1 MKIDKKIL
9 AGLTAVSML
18 TCGIW
23 MESVFAADT
32 FSAEETKEAVSDT
45 VTDLSAESITGTET
59 EDVPVMDAAEPENKS
74 EISETPEMSDE
85 PAAPDDSEPADVSE
99 APDNPETQDTSET
112 PEETELPENEE
123 ADIPQE
129 MLPDDQEDQPE
140 AAFEENAASEDMET
154 ETDPAEEKSGFCGA
168 EENTVSWSL
177 DESGVLEIAGQG
189 AMNEWQNEE
198 EVPWNGYRDQITE
211 VRIKEGITSIGAYAF
226 ADCEKLVKLD
236 IADSV
241 QTIGAFAYFNCSGL
255 STLTIG

>member
-1 MKIDKKIL
+1 MRINKKIL

-32 FSAEETKEAVSDT
+32 FSAEESAEVVSDT
-45 VTDLSAESITGTET
+45 VTDPSAESITGTET
-59 EDVPVMDAAEPENKS
+59 GEAPAMDAAESPEAEPENKS
-74 EISETPEMSDE
+74 EISKAPDMSDE
-85 PAAPDDSEPADVSE
+85 LAAPDD
-99 APDNPETQDTSET
+99 PETQDTSEI

-177 DESGVLEIAGQG
+177 DENGVLEIAGQG

-211 VRIKEGITSIGAYAF
+211 VRIEEGVTSIGAYAF
-226 ADCEKLVKLD
+226 ADCENLVKLD

>member
-1 MKIDKKIL
+1 MRINKKIL

-32 FSAEETKEAVSDT
+32 FSAEESAEVVSDT
-45 VTDLSAESITGTET
+45 VTDPSAESITGTET
-59 EDVPVMDAAEPENKS
+59 GEAPAMDAAESPEAEPENKS
-74 EISETPEMSDE
+74 EISETPDMSEE
-85 PAAPDDSEPADVSE
+85 PAAPDD
-99 APDNPETQDTSET
+99 PETQDTSEI

-177 DESGVLEIAGQG
+177 DENGVLEIAGQG

-211 VRIKEGITSIGAYAF
+211 VRIEEGVTSIGAYAF

>member
-1 MKIDKKIL
+1 MRINKKIL

-32 FSAEETKEAVSDT
+32 FSAEESAEVVSDT
-45 VTDLSAESITGTET
+45 VTDPSAESITGTET
-59 EDVPVMDAAEPENKS
+59 GEAPAMDAAESPEAEPENKS
-74 EISETPEMSDE
+74 EISETPDMSEE
-85 PAAPDDSEPADVSE
+85 PAAPDDL
-99 APDNPETQDTSET
+99 ETQDTSEI

-129 MLPDDQEDQPE
+129 MLPDDQETQPE

-154 ETDPAEEKSGFCGA
+154 ETDPAGEKSGFCGA

-177 DESGVLEIAGQG
+177 DENGVLEIAGQG

-211 VRIKEGITSIGAYAF
+211 VRIEEGVTSIGAYAF
-226 ADCEKLVKLD
+226 ADCKNLVKLD

>member
-1 MKIDKKIL
+1 MRINKKIL

-32 FSAEETKEAVSDT
+32 FSAEESAEVVSDT
-45 VTDLSAESITGTET
+45 VTDPSAESITGTET
-59 EDVPVMDAAEPENKS
+59 GEAPAMDAAESPEAEPENKS
-74 EISETPEMSDE
+74 EISETPDMSEE
-85 PAAPDDSEPADVSE
+85 PAAPDDL
-99 APDNPETQDTSET
+99 ETQDTSEI

-129 MLPDDQEDQPE
+129 MLPDDQETQPE
-140 AAFEENAASEDMET
+140 AAFEESAASEDMET
-154 ETDPAEEKSGFCGA
+154 EIDPAGEKSGFCGA

-177 DESGVLEIAGQG
+177 DENGVLEIAGQG

-211 VRIKEGITSIGAYAF
+211 VRIEEGVTSIGAYAF
-226 ADCEKLVKLD
+226 ADCKNLVKLD

>member
-1 MKIDKKIL
+1 MEMKINKKIL

-59 EDVPVMDAAEPENKS
+59 EDVPAMDAAEPENKS

-85 PAAPDDSEPADVSE
+85 PAAPD
-99 APDNPETQDTSET
+99 NPETQDTSET

-123 ADIPQE
+123 VDIPQE

-154 ETDPAEEKSGFCGA
+154 ETDQAEEKSGFCGA
-168 EENTVSWSL
+168 EENTISWSL

>member
-1 MKIDKKIL
+1 MRINKKIL

-32 FSAEETKEAVSDT
+32 FSAEETKETVSDT

-85 PAAPDDSEPADVSE
+85 PAAQ
-99 APDNPETQDTSET
+99 DNPETQDTSET

-154 ETDPAEEKSGFCGA
+154 ETDQAEEKSGFCGA
-168 EENTVSWSL
+168 EENTISWSL

-211 VRIKEGITSIGAYAF
+211 VQIKEGITSIGAYAF
-226 ADCEKLVKLD
+226 AGCEKLVKLD

>member
-1 MKIDKKIL
+1 MKINKKIL

-85 PAAPDDSEPADVSE
+85 PAAPD
-99 APDNPETQDTSET
+99 NPETQDTSET

-129 MLPDDQEDQPE
+129 MLPDDQPE

-154 ETDPAEEKSGFCGA
+154 ETDQAEEKSGFCGA
-168 EENTVSWSL
+168 EENTISWSL

-236 IADSV
+236 VADSV

>member
-1 MKIDKKIL
+1 MRINKKIL
-9 AGLTAVSML
+9 AGLTAVSVL

-45 VTDLSAESITGTET
+45 VTDLSAESITGIET
-59 EDVPVMDAAEPENKS
+59 EEVPAMDAAEPENKS

-85 PAAPDDSEPADVSE
+85 PAAPDDSETADVSE
-99 APDNPETQDTSET
+99 APDDPETQDTSEI

-154 ETDPAEEKSGFCGA
+154 ETDPAGEKSGFCGA

-177 DESGVLEIAGQG
+177 DENGVLEIAGQG

>member
-1 MKIDKKIL
+1 MRINKKIL

-85 PAAPDDSEPADVSE
+85 PAAQ
-99 APDNPETQDTSET
+99 DNPETQDTSET

-129 MLPDDQEDQPE
+129 MLPDDQPE

-211 VRIKEGITSIGAYAF
+211 VRIK
-226 ADCEKLVKLD
+226 
-236 IADSV
+236 
-241 QTIGAFAYFNCSGL
+241 
-255 STLTIG
+255 

>member
-1 MKIDKKIL
+1 MRINKKIL

-32 FSAEETKEAVSDT
+32 FSAEESAEAVSDT
-45 VTDLSAESITGTET
+45 VTDPSAESITGTEIK
-59 EDVPVMDAAEPENKS
+59 EVPTINAAEISEEEPENKS
-74 EISETPEMSDE
+74 EISEAPDMSDE
-85 PAAPDDSEPADVSE
+85 LAAPDD
-99 APDNPETQDTSET
+99 PETQGTSEI

-140 AAFEENAASEDMET
+140 AAFEENTASEDMET

-168 EENTVSWSL
+168 EENTISWSL
-177 DESGVLEIAGQG
+177 DENGVLEIAGQG

-211 VRIKEGITSIGAYAF
+211 VRIEEGVTSIGAYAF